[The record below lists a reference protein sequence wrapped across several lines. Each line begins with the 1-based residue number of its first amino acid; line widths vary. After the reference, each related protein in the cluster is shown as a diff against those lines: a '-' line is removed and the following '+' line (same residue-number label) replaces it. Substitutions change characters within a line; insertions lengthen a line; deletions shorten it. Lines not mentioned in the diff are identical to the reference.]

1 MEQESSKRRII
12 ILGGGIAGVASFIA
26 AIRFKVASRIDII
39 DPRGIGGGIAFSTT
53 ETALLCNTSVE
64 TMSLLDDDQDDFLRY
79 LQEQGV
85 EADRD
90 SFVSRYHVSHYIEA
104 RYVHFC
110 AQAKAEGIQHGY
122 MRASARS
129 ISRLHDGTYRIE
141 LDNGQTVHG
150 SDVLVC
156 TGNGTSFQPESVRRL
171 LGRPGLHGSLYPER
185 KVLESLVPQ
194 SFVLVLGSRLSAIDS
209 ALLLC
214 QAGHRV
220 LLASPSGQ
228 LPAVRTATPRI
239 RAYAINKLA
248 LERLNLT
255 HPRFYWHLL
264 RRIARAAQASR
275 GRSLRAQIS
284 RSTANVRE
292 RLAQEISLASGGVC
306 DWQEVMVPFMD
317 LAESAWKDT
326 PVEQQRVALANCSPV
341 IGRYLFAIPVR
352 TARTIAEYMDAGQL
366 RIISAQPFRVSHEQG
381 WVVEWADKKLETF
394 DAIVCATGFS
404 KPQWRATNSSLEWCV
419 EQRPS
424 HSGVR
429 VTPDLRVC
437 FDGAIHP
444 ERIWTIGI
452 ASHLAAPI
460 VNSVYQTVRQAYRI
474 CHRWR
479 RSSTPN
485 E

>member
-1 MEQESSKRRII
+1 
-12 ILGGGIAGVASFIA
+12 
-26 AIRFKVASRIDII
+26 
-39 DPRGIGGGIAFSTT
+39 
-53 ETALLCNTSVE
+53 
-64 TMSLLDDDQDDFLRY
+64 MSILDDDQDDFLRY

-110 AQAKAEGIQHGY
+110 TQAKAEGIQHGY
-122 MRASARS
+122 IRASARS

-141 LDNGQTVHG
+141 LDNGRTVHG

-156 TGNGTSFQPESVRRL
+156 TGNGTSFKPESVRRL

-185 KVLESLVPQ
+185 KVLESLEPQ

-228 LPAVRTATPRI
+228 L
-239 RAYAINKLA
+239 
-248 LERLNLT
+248 
-255 HPRFYWHLL
+255 
-264 RRIARAAQASR
+264 
-275 GRSLRAQIS
+275 
-284 RSTANVRE
+284 
-292 RLAQEISLASGGVC
+292 
-306 DWQEVMVPFMD
+306 
-317 LAESAWKDT
+317 
-326 PVEQQRVALANCSPV
+326 
-341 IGRYLFAIPVR
+341 
-352 TARTIAEYMDAGQL
+352 

-381 WVVEWADKKLETF
+381 WVVEWVDKKLETF
-394 DAIVCATGFS
+394 DATVCATGFS
-404 KPQWRATNSSLEWCV
+404 KPQWRATNSSLEWRV

-460 VNSVYQTVRQAYRI
+460 VNSVYQTVRPAYRI

>member
-1 MEQESSKRRII
+1 MEQESSRRRIV

-26 AIRFKVASRIDII
+26 AIRFKAAYRIDII
-39 DPRGIGGGIAFSTT
+39 DPRGIGGGIAFSST
-53 ETALLCNTSVE
+53 EPALLCNTSVE
-64 TMSLLDDDQDDFLRY
+64 TMSLFDDDPDDFLLY

-85 EADRD
+85 ESNRD
-90 SFVSRYHVSHYIEA
+90 SFVSRYHVYHYIEA
-104 RYVHFC
+104 RYMQFC
-110 AQAKAEGIQHGY
+110 TQAEVEGIQHGY
-122 MRASARS
+122 MRASARL

-141 LDNGQTVHG
+141 LDNGRTIHG
-150 SDVLVC
+150 SDVFIC
-156 TGNGTSFQPESVRRL
+156 TGNGTSFQPDPVRHL
-171 LGRPGLHGSLYPER
+171 LGRPGLHASLYPES
-185 KVLESLVPQ
+185 KVLKSLAPK

-228 LPAVRTATPRI
+228 LPAVRTATPRV
-239 RAYAINKLA
+239 RASTIDKLA

-264 RRIARAAQASR
+264 RRIARAAQASQ
-275 GRSLRAQIS
+275 GRPLREQIS
-284 RSTANVRE
+284 RSTNVRE
-292 RLAQEISLASGGVC
+292 RLAQEISLASRGVC

-326 PVEQQRVALANCSPV
+326 PVEQQRIALANCFPV
-341 IGRYLFAIPVR
+341 VSRYLFAIPVR
-352 TARTIAEYMDAGQL
+352 TARTIDEYMETGQL
-366 RIISAQPFRVSHEQG
+366 RIISAQPFRVSNEQS
-381 WVVEWADKKLETF
+381 WVVEWTDKKIETF

-404 KPQWRATNSSLEWCV
+404 KPQWRATNNSLEWCV

-424 HSGVR
+424 HPGVQ
-429 VTPDLRVC
+429 VTSDLRVC
-437 FDGAIHP
+437 FDDSIHP
-444 ERIWTIGI
+444 ERIWTIGV

-460 VNSVYQTVRQAYRI
+460 VNSVYQTVRQVYRI